1 MSKGAEH
8 RGPPITLA
16 PMSPAIYGAW
26 VERAIREY
34 AEGHV
39 ASGNWTAE
47 EAVDRAGAQ
56 FDELL
61 PNGPDT
67 AGQDLWSIED
77 PTGRHV
83 GILWVGPRP
92 NVPDALW
99 IYDIEVE
106 PEARGRGYARAAL
119 EALHAWAREQGWKRV
134 GLHVFGANDV
144 AQRLYQRTGYVV
156 TDLTMEK
163 VL

>member
-1 MSKGAEH
+1 
-8 RGPPITLA
+8 
-16 PMSPAIYGAW
+16 MSPAIYGAW

-39 ASGNWTAE
+39 AAGNWTAE
-47 EAVDRAGAQ
+47 SAIDRARAQ

-61 PNGPDT
+61 PDGPAT
-67 AGQDLWSIED
+67 SGQDLWSIQD
-77 PTGRHV
+77 TTGTHV

-106 PEARGRGYARAAL
+106 PEARGRGYAQAAL
-119 EALHAWAREQGWKRV
+119 DALHEWAREQG
-134 GLHVFGANDV
+134 
-144 AQRLYQRTGYVV
+144 
-156 TDLTMEK
+156 
-163 VL
+163 

>member
-1 MSKGAEH
+1 VSDGGEH
-8 RGPPITLA
+8 RVLPITLV

-39 ASGNWTAE
+39 AAGNWTADS
-47 EAVDRAGAQ
+47 AIGRARAQ

-61 PNGPDT
+61 PHGPAT
-67 AGQDLWSIED
+67 SGQDLWSIQD

-106 PEARGRGYARAAL
+106 PEARGRGYAQAAL

-144 AQRLYQRTGYVV
+144 AQRLYQRTGYVA
-156 TDLTMEK
+156 TDITMEK